1 METTAGRGNV
11 HYAWLVL
18 AVGTLVVFGSLGLGR
33 FAFTPILPDMQDG
46 LGLSTDQA
54 GALATGNNIGYLLLA
69 VVGGVLAAR
78 FGPRVVISLSML
90 LVGVTMLLTGVAQ
103 SFWPAFLWR
112 FMSGLG
118 SGGSNVPVMALMAAW
133 FASRRRGLAMG
144 VAVAGSS
151 MGLIV
156 TGYVV
161 PPLLTS
167 SADGWRTAWLVL
179 GGIVLLMALLSWV
192 VLRDR
197 PKERG
202 LEPLGGTETPPSEQR
217 ASALDWRAV
226 YRLRVVWHLAAVYI
240 AFGFSYAIYTTF
252 FSSYLVNEAQLSD
265 HTAGQ
270 LWSMVGFLSLL
281 CGVIWGA
288 VSDRW
293 GRNVGLTGVFLGHA
307 SSYALF
313 AVVDGIP
320 GYVISGILF
329 GLTAWSVPA
338 IVSAALG
345 DQLGSRL
352 APAALGFV
360 TLFFG
365 IGQAAGPYI
374 AGVFAESL
382 ESFAPTF
389 LLASGVALL
398 GALASALLRTGPKGA
413 SSTS

>member
-1 METTAGRGNV
+1 
-11 HYAWLVL
+11 
-18 AVGTLVVFGSLGLGR
+18 
-33 FAFTPILPDMQDG
+33 
-46 LGLSTDQA
+46 
-54 GALATGNNIGYLLLA
+54 
-69 VVGGVLAAR
+69 
-78 FGPRVVISLSML
+78 
-90 LVGVTMLLTGVAQ
+90 
-103 SFWPAFLWR
+103 
-112 FMSGLG
+112 
-118 SGGSNVPVMALMAAW
+118 
-133 FASRRRGLAMG
+133 
-144 VAVAGSS
+144 
-151 MGLIV
+151 
-156 TGYVV
+156 
-161 PPLLTS
+161 
-167 SADGWRTAWLVL
+167 
-179 GGIVLLMALLSWV
+179 
-192 VLRDR
+192 
-197 PKERG
+197 
-202 LEPLGGTETPPSEQR
+202 
-217 ASALDWRAV
+217 
-226 YRLRVVWHLAAVYI
+226 
-240 AFGFSYAIYTTF
+240 
-252 FSSYLVNEAQLSD
+252 
-265 HTAGQ
+265 
-270 LWSMVGFLSLL
+270 MVGFLSLL